1 MPRDSIGTTVEVLAT
16 AVLLLASRKESVE
29 KALGIEEERV
39 TISEK
44 IKQSG
49 LVLGVPGF
57 HESRLCMWG
66 FPITASVPP

>member
-44 IKQSG
+44 K
-49 LVLGVPGF
+49 
-57 HESRLCMWG
+57 
-66 FPITASVPP
+66 